1 MFSKNNNYIHLT
13 SFKFKM
19 NKLLREVPT
28 MESWV
33 SGGSSEFVQVS
44 LHQDF
49 IKGALDGLKI
59 SVDNWLKEPI
69 ECCQNI
75 GMFYNIMTSYYLWT
89 NFMLLI
95 AKLAFKTKFNGG
107 LVA

>member
-1 MFSKNNNYIHLT
+1 
-13 SFKFKM
+13 
-19 NKLLREVPT
+19 
-28 MESWV
+28 MESWI

-49 IKGALDGLKI
+49 INTALDDLKV

-75 GMFYNIMTSYYLWT
+75 GIELDNTLCINNILLMERASLLWIVY
-89 NFMLLI
+89 FIL
-95 AKLAFKTKFNGG
+95 
-107 LVA
+107 

>member
-1 MFSKNNNYIHLT
+1 
-13 SFKFKM
+13 M

-28 MESWV
+28 MESWI

-49 IKGALDGLKI
+49 IKAALDDLKV

-75 GMFYNIMTSYYLWT
+75 GKKTCNVLTISTIISYFQTAIQL
-89 NFMLLI
+89 
-95 AKLAFKTKFNGG
+95 KLFLFSFFSK
-107 LVA
+107 

>member
-1 MFSKNNNYIHLT
+1 
-13 SFKFKM
+13 
-19 NKLLREVPT
+19 
-28 MESWV
+28 MESWI

-49 IKGALDGLKI
+49 IKAALDDLKV

-75 GMFYNIMTSYYLWT
+75 GEYLIH
-89 NFMLLI
+89 L
-95 AKLAFKTKFNGG
+95 
-107 LVA
+107 

>member
-1 MFSKNNNYIHLT
+1 MGIVFIAWYNNKLIL
-13 SFKFKM
+13 KM

-28 MESWV
+28 MESWI

-49 IKGALDGLKI
+49 INTALDDLKV

-75 GMFYNIMTSYYLWT
+75 GIQLDNTLCI
-89 NFMLLI
+89 
-95 AKLAFKTKFNGG
+95 
-107 LVA
+107 